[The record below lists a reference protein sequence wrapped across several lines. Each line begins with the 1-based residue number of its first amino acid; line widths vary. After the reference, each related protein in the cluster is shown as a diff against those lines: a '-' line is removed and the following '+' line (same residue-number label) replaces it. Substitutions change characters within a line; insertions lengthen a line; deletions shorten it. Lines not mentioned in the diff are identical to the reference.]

1 MQQPSMQ
8 QPMMQQPMKKQRPIG
23 ISVLA
28 ILAILLGLL
37 LLVGGVIAMAGGN
50 FLGALMSS
58 AVTDAGVT
66 GADANVVG
74 AAVGAM
80 GTILGIGVVI
90 AGLLWLLVGIGAWNL
105 KGWARWLGIIA
116 SLLSFLGVGLPVIQ
130 AMLGGLQVSG
140 TQIAEAVIPVLIF
153 IYLLTPG
160 VAKAFSKN

>member
-1 MQQPSMQ
+1 MQQPV
-8 QPMMQQPMKKQRPIG
+8 MQQPMKKQRPFG
-23 ISVLA
+23 ITILA

-37 LLVGGVIAMAGGN
+37 FLVGGVIAMAGGN

-58 AVTDAGVT
+58 AVTDAGAT

-80 GTILGIGVVI
+80 GTILGIGVVV
-90 AGLLWLLVGIGAWNL
+90 AGLLYLLFGFGAWGL

-116 SLLSFLGVGLPVIQ
+116 SLLSLVGVGLPILQ
-130 AMLGGLQVSG
+130 GLPGGLQLSG
-140 TQIAEAVIPVLIF
+140 TQIAELVVPALIF